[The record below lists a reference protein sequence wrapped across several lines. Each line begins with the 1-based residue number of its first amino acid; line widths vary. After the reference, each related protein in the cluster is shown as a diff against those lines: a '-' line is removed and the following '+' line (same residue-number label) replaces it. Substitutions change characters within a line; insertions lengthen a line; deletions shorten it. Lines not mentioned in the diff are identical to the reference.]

1 MYELHMYER
10 ENPKWHS
17 RVGADTWLRKESNE
31 GAQSKLMY
39 REEELRTLGK
49 MARKSK
55 NYHDDECRLNE

>member
-1 MYELHMYER
+1 MYELHMNER

-17 RVGADTWLRKESNE
+17 RVRADTWLRKECKE

-49 MARKSK
+49 MARKCK